1 MDLNTL
7 RSLLVIA
14 EEQHITRAAERL
26 QMAQPNLTRSIHK
39 LEEELGFTLF
49 DRSNKH
55 RFALTPAGR
64 AFLDDITRLLPQY
77 DQAVR
82 NAQRLARGEREQL
95 VIGYVPAA
103 MVSNLLPL
111 AVQEFERTTS
121 AELILQD
128 LSASSSKA
136 TRKRLSEH
144 RLDALLASDFGE
156 EPDFAHERVARA
168 SLVIALPHTHPLA
181 QHKALSLAALAEESW
196 ILLPRHISPSLI
208 DRIMDLYRQAGFTP
222 RIVRRVPHVQA
233 ALSLVAAGTG
243 IALVTTWT
251 AQALQQ
257 QGVVYRPLFD
267 GSSQMDLH
275 LLWRADNPSSLLQTF
290 LRIVREVSGRQAD
303 ASKDEIET
311 PHA

>member
-1 MDLNTL
+1 MDLNAL
-7 RSLLVIA
+7 RSFLVIA
-14 EEQHITRAAERL
+14 EEQHLTRAAERL
-26 QMAQPNLTRSIHK
+26 QMAQPNLTRSIRK
-39 LEEELGFTLF
+39 LEEELGFALF
-49 DRSNKH
+49 DRSNK
-55 RFALTPAGR
+55 RTFALTPAGR

-82 NAQRLARGEREQL
+82 NAQRVARGEREQL

-111 AVQEFERTTS
+111 AVREFERTTS

-136 TRKRLSEH
+136 IRKRLSEH
-144 RLDALLASDFGE
+144 HLDALLASDPGE

-181 QHKALSLAALAEESW
+181 QQKALSLAALAEESW

-222 RIVRRVPHVQA
+222 QIVRRVPHVQA
-233 ALSLVAAGTG
+233 ALSLVAAGNG

-267 GSSQMDLH
+267 GSSQMELH

-290 LRIVREVSGRQAD
+290 LRIVREVSRRRAD

>member
-1 MDLNTL
+1 VDLNTL

-26 QMAQPNLTRSIHK
+26 QMAQPNLTRSIRK
-39 LEEELGFTLF
+39 LEEDLGFALF

-55 RFALTPAGR
+55 KFALTPAGR
-64 AFLDDITRLLPQY
+64 AFLDEITRLLPQY
-77 DQAVR
+77 EQAVR
-82 NAQRLARGEREQL
+82 NAQRVAQGGREQL
-95 VIGYVPAA
+95 VVGYVPAA

-111 AVQEFERTTS
+111 AVREFERTTS

-136 TRKRLSEH
+136 SRKGLSEH
-144 RLDALLASDFGE
+144 RLDALLASDAGE
-156 EPDFAHERVARA
+156 EPGIAHERVARA

-181 QHKALSLAALAEESW
+181 QQKALSLAALADESW
-196 ILLPRHISPSLI
+196 ILLPRHISPYLI
-208 DRIMDLYRQAGFTP
+208 DRIMYLYRQAGFTP

-233 ALSLVAAGTG
+233 ALSLVAVGIG

-267 GSSQMDLH
+267 GSPQMELH

-290 LRIVREVSGRQAD
+290 VRIVRETSGRQAD
-303 ASKDEIET
+303 ESKYGADSIQT
-311 PHA
+311 

>member
-26 QMAQPNLTRSIHK
+26 HMAQPNLTRSLRK

-64 AFLDDITRLLPQY
+64 AFLDEITLLLPHY
-77 DQAVR
+77 DQAVK
-82 NAQRLARGEREQL
+82 NAQRVAQGEREQL

-128 LSASSSKA
+128 LSAYSSKA
-136 TRKRLSEH
+136 SRKGLNEH
-144 RLDALLASDFGE
+144 RLDALLASDPGE
-156 EPDFAHERVARA
+156 EPDIAHECVARA

-181 QHKALSLAALAEESW
+181 QQKALSLAALAEESW

-208 DRIMDLYRQAGFTP
+208 DRLMDLYRQAGFTP

-233 ALSLVAAGTG
+233 VLSLVAAGTG

-267 GSSQMDLH
+267 GSSQMELH
-275 LLWRADNPSSLLQTF
+275 LLWRKDDPSSLLQTF
-290 LRIVREVSGRQAD
+290 LRIVREVRGKQAD
-303 ASKDEIET
+303 ASKDEID
-311 PHA
+311 PPQA